1 MGGSIRKFE
10 DILGWQEARKL
21 TQTVYQLSDE
31 GSFAKDFALRDQLRR
46 AAVSSMANIAEGFDC
61 DSKREFIRFLGYA
74 RRSLAEVQSL
84 LYIALD
90 AKYITPPQFQA
101 LYQQAHKAKA
111 LISGFKAALER
122 QLRET

>member
-1 MGGSIRKFE
+1 MGGSIRRFE

-21 TQTVYQLSDE
+21 TQTIYQVTEE
-31 GSFAKDFALRDQLRR
+31 GAFARDFALRDQIRR

-61 DSKREFIRFLGYA
+61 DSKREFARFLGYA

-90 AKYITPPQFQA
+90 ASYLTPDQFKM
-101 LYQQAHKAKA
+101 LYQQAQKAKA
-111 LISGFKAALER
+111 LVSGFKSAVER
-122 QLRET
+122 QVKAA

>member
-1 MGGSIRKFE
+1 MGGSIRRFE

-21 TQTVYQLSDE
+21 TQTIYQVSEQGL
-31 GSFAKDFALRDQLRR
+31 FARDFALRDQMRR

-90 AKYITPPQFQA
+90 ASYLTPAQFQE
-101 LYQQAHKAKA
+101 LYQQAQKAKA

-122 QLRET
+122 QLQAM

>member
-31 GSFAKDFALRDQLRR
+31 GAFAKDFALRDQLRR